1 MRRPTAIEAVSVVL
15 LLVASAV
22 HANAQT
28 RSLTGKVVD
37 SVTSL
42 PIPDVQIHVAGTRL
56 GTVSSDDGT
65 FVLRAP
71 PGPVTLDLLRIG
83 YKHAQV
89 HVAADQANVPP
100 VAMERDVLKLQE
112 LVITGQATSVE
123 RRNLANAIST
133 VDADQLAPA
142 PAQSVVQALQ
152 GKVAGADIQS
162 NSGAPGGGIQMR
174 LRGVTSIIGSHEP
187 LYVLDGVI
195 ISNDAISSGTNA
207 ITQAASATS
216 VASDEDNPT
225 NRLADLNPDDIASIE
240 VLKGASASAIYGS
253 KASNGVVIITTK
265 HGQPGKT
272 QFNLRQE
279 LGRYELSN
287 TLGARVFKTEADAV
301 AAFGP
306 EAANYFQPGIV
317 YDHDRELA
325 GRKPLSYST
334 LLSASGGNDATQF
347 FVSALNQH
355 DGGIIANTY
364 YDKQSL
370 RTNLQQLV
378 GSRLKMNLNLTAA
391 HTASGRSITNN
402 DNTGT
407 SLYATMPGVPSFID
421 LRQQAD
427 GSWPFNP
434 FGSSNPLQTAALLHN
449 DESVNRFIGG
459 TNIDFTALTTAR
471 QTLRLTFVAGAD
483 YFNQANSLYSPPDL
497 QYEQLFG
504 QPGTSILS
512 GANNLNL
519 NVNTSAVH
527 TFSPSSGSFTATSQL
542 GVQYELKDQDLN
554 RTMAKNLGPDL
565 SNIDLGTSVRVEQNR
580 QRVKDLGFFVQ
591 EEFLTLSDRLLLTA
605 ALRAD
610 KSSSNSSSRLFYYP
624 KGAVSL
630 RLPVQHGGIDEVKLR
645 AAIGESGN
653 EPLYGQKFT
662 EFQPANIA
670 GTPTTQVQGSVAA
683 VDLRPERE
691 REIEGGVDV
700 TLFGSRAVLSAT
712 GYEKRITDL
721 LLPRGLPSSSGF
733 TTEYFNG
740 GVLRTRGLELQIT
753 GLPIQRSTVQWQID
767 GSFAL
772 NRSKVLSLPVPPF
785 SPGGFGSTYG
795 GFQIEEGK
803 SPTQIIGNDT
813 LPDGTSVIR
822 QIGEARPDFTV
833 GLNNHVTYRKFSLSF
848 LWNWQQGGDVINL
861 TKLLYDFAQNS
872 ADYDTPYTVGGE
884 TMPLGAW
891 RLATWSR
898 QTGIYV
904 EDATFLKLR
913 ELVLSYDIPERF
925 VRGLGHGFRSAR
937 LSLSGRNLLTF
948 TNYTGFDPEV
958 SNFGNQAIARNTDVG
973 PFPPSR
979 SFWLSI
985 DLGF

>member
-1 MRRPTAIEAVSVVL
+1 MLLCGSATA
-15 LLVASAV
+15 AS
-22 HANAQT
+22 AQT
-28 RSLTGKVVD
+28 RSLTGKIVD
-37 SVTSL
+37 RTTSQPL
-42 PIPDVQIHVAGTRL
+42 ADVQIHVAGTRL
-56 GTVSSDDGT
+56 GALSTDSGT
-65 FVLRAP
+65 FSLRVP
-71 PGPVTLDLLRIG
+71 TTPVTLDFLRIG
-83 YKHAQV
+83 YKRVQV
-89 HVAADQANVPP
+89 QVAADQNVVPP
-100 VAMERDVLKLQE
+100 IAMERDVLKLQE
-112 LVITGQATSVE
+112 MVVTGQATSVE
-123 RRNLANAIST
+123 RRNLANAVST

-142 PAQSVVQALQ
+142 PSQSVIQALQ
-152 GKVAGADIQS
+152 GKVAGANIQS

-195 ISNDAISSGTNA
+195 ISNEAISSGTNS

-216 VASDEDNPT
+216 VASNEDNPT

-253 KASNGVVIITTK
+253 KASNGVVIITSK

-272 QFNLRQE
+272 RFRLRQQVG
-279 LGRYELSN
+279 LYELSN
-287 TLGARVFKTEADAV
+287 TLGARVFETEADAE

-306 EAANYFQPGIV
+306 EAANYFEPGVV
-317 YDHDRELA
+317 YDHDRDLA

-334 LLSASGGNDATQF
+334 LLSASGGTDRTQF

-370 RTNLQQLV
+370 RTNLHQLV
-378 GSRLKMNLNLTAA
+378 GSRLTFNLNLTAA
-391 HTASGRSITNN
+391 HSAAGRSITNN

-434 FGSSNPLQTAALLHN
+434 FGSSNPLQTAALLRN
-449 DESVNRFIGG
+449 DESVHRFIGG
-459 TNIDFTALTTAR
+459 SSIDFAAITTAS
-471 QTLRLTFVAGAD
+471 QTLDFKFVAGVD

-512 GANNLNL
+512 GTNNLNL
-519 NVNTSAVH
+519 NINTSAVH
-527 TFSPSSGSFTATSQL
+527 TFSPRSDAFTATSQI

-554 RTMAKNLGPDL
+554 RTLAKNLGPDL

-580 QRVKDLGFFVQ
+580 QRVKDLGFFIQ
-591 EEFLTLSDRLLLTA
+591 EEVLTLSDRLLLTA

-610 KSSSNSSSRLFYYP
+610 RSSSNSSPRLFYYP

-630 RLPVQHGGIDEVKLR
+630 RFPIQSGSINEVKVR

-670 GTPTTQVQGSVAA
+670 GTPTTQLQGSVAA
-683 VDLRPERE
+683 EDLRPERE

-700 TLFGSRAVLSAT
+700 TLFGSRAVVSVT

-721 LLPRGLPSSSGF
+721 LLPRGLASSSGF
-733 TTEYFNG
+733 STEYFNG
-740 GVLRTRGLELQIT
+740 GVMRTRGLELQVT
-753 GLPIQRSTVQWQID
+753 GLPIQRSALQWKID
-767 GSFAL
+767 GSLAL

-813 LPDGTSVIR
+813 LSDGTSVIQ

-833 GLNNHVTYRKFSLSF
+833 GLNNHITAGRFDLRF

-872 ADYDTPYTVGGE
+872 ADYDTPHTADGE
-884 TMPLGAW
+884 TMPLGEW

-913 ELVLSYDIPERF
+913 EVAISYDLPESL
-925 VRGLGHGFRSAR
+925 VSGLWSGLRSAR
-937 LSLSGRNLLTF
+937 VSLSGRNLLTF
-948 TNYTGFDPEV
+948 TKYSGFDPEV

-979 SFWLSI
+979 SFWMSI